1 MKQAYIARQT
11 NNPEDYFIDWTVD
24 LKN

>member
-11 NNPEDYFIDWTVD
+11 NNPEDYFIGSTVD